1 MDAPLY
7 NALCVLRGQKGLRMH
22 MPGHKGK
29 SPAAEFSTAAA
40 LDYTE
45 IDPTG
50 NLYTGEGPIA
60 AAEALAAQMCIRD
73 SYIISLREWPWARP
87 LRECSQGTW
96 AARRPRRWR
105 RASPFR
111 IFRRAPSFPC
121 PWRAAG

>member
-7 NALCVLRGQKGLRMH
+7 NALCALRGQKGLRMH

-29 SPAAEFSTAAA
+29 SPAAEFSAAAA

-60 AAEALAAQMCIRD
+60 AAEALAVSIAERAGVDMPYMTRLFGKSEEEILALLQEELQ
-73 SYIISLREWPWARP
+73 ISEEWAKE
-87 LRECSQGTW
+87 LLEKYTL
-96 AARRPRRWR
+96 
-105 RASPFR
+105 
-111 IFRRAPSFPC
+111 
-121 PWRAAG
+121 

>member
-50 NLYTGEGPIA
+50 NLYTGLFPH
-60 AAEALAAQMCIRD
+60 
-73 SYIISLREWPWARP
+73 
-87 LRECSQGTW
+87 
-96 AARRPRRWR
+96 RRLH
-105 RASPFR
+105 
-111 IFRRAPSFPC
+111 
-121 PWRAAG
+121 AGSAGGVVAVR